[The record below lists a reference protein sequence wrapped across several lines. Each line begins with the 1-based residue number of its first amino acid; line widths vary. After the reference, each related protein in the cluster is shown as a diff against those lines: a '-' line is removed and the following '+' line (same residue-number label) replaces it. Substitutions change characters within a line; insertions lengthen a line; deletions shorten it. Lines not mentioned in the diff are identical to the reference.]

1 MKDKI
6 KIFFLIWVGIISA
19 YSEVVF
25 SNSKKLED
33 ELFVYD
39 SRYQK
44 LVPMINSNVNT
55 VHFVL
60 NTKLYHGQYLRFN
73 SGGVLSVFVNN
84 KIFKKYINNDDII
97 LSVDDILKVFG
108 PNELLI
114 TLYSPRKLSGTISSL
129 YLCTLQNNI
138 IAQENGY
145 RMISRS
151 QFVVNQSFLLGMI
164 LLFVLFYAVQ
174 NGIAPF
180 FFRYVY
186 NPINLFRDLTGDDLI
201 NVARLDSSKIIF
213 VLFDSLVISSIYLMT
228 NTNAWQP
235 TMLSKMLI
243 LALYI
248 ISLIFLKYIYNQ
260 IVAYVFRINN
270 YSFIQVFQFLRHCMV
285 FSLALLCLY
294 LIFCSPFTFFRA
306 SGTTIFD
313 GLLLILVVS
322 YIAKVIFSLK
332 KVINLRSFYF
342 ISYICV
348 SELIPVILFL
358 VYYFSRIDKG
368 IS

>member
-1 MKDKI
+1 M
-6 KIFFLIWVGIISA
+6 IWIGIIPA

-25 SNSKKLED
+25 SNSKRLED
-33 ELFVYD
+33 ELYVYD
-39 SRYQK
+39 SKYQK
-44 LVPMINSNVNT
+44 LVPMINSSVNT

-60 NTKLYHGQYLRFN
+60 NTKFYHGQYLRFN

-84 KIFKKYINNDDII
+84 KIYRKYTTNDVIT
-97 LSVDDILKVFG
+97 LSVDDMHKIFDSNK
-108 PNELLI
+108 LLI
-114 TLYSPRKLSGTISSL
+114 TLYSPRKLSIAISSL

-138 IAQENGY
+138 VAQEEGY

-151 QFVVNQSFLLGMI
+151 QFVVNQSVLLGMI

-186 NPINLFRDLTGDDLI
+186 NPVNLFRDLTGDDLI

-213 VLFDSLVISSIYLMT
+213 VLFDSLVIASIYIIL
-228 NTNAWQP
+228 NTNDWQP
-235 TMLSKMLI
+235 SMLPKMLV

-285 FSLALLCLY
+285 FSLTILCLY

-306 SGTTIFD
+306 SGATIFD